1 MKIQFITHYSSLY
14 GANRSLLTLIRYFHQ
29 NGYDIRVLLPGKGTL
44 SKQLEKEGI
53 HCDFFPY
60 YASFLYIRPKL
71 IHILV
76 PLLQVFDF
84 LMFPFLVF
92 KLSFFKPDLI
102 YSNTSAENLGV
113 FIAKILG
120 SKHVCHIREFM
131 SLDYDSYFILG
142 PKLKARFI
150 KWSDGAIFVSQAV
163 RRYVMR
169 DEQIQTN
176 HKVIYNGLSAPVD
189 ILLEK
194 EIPAQLNFGIVGL
207 IDPGKGH
214 LKAVEYFANLLQKY
228 PDALLNIYGG
238 GSAKYIKKLE
248 NKIKDLQIGQNVVLH
263 GYKSDVNDIYSFD
276 ILLMFSKAE
285 GFGRVTIEAI
295 MRGIPVIGFDNAGTS
310 ELIESTKTGFLF
322 DDYLSFA
329 QGIKSLLRSKAYFN
343 QVRFDAFDKS
353 IKEYNQ
359 EMYCINVEK
368 FIGSIFSNQGV

>member
-1 MKIQFITHYSSLY
+1 
-14 GANRSLLTLIRYFHQ
+14 
-29 NGYDIRVLLPGKGTL
+29 
-44 SKQLEKEGI
+44 
-53 HCDFFPY
+53 
-60 YASFLYIRPKL
+60 
-71 IHILV
+71 
-76 PLLQVFDF
+76 
-84 LMFPFLVF
+84 
-92 KLSFFKPDLI
+92 
-102 YSNTSAENLGV
+102 
-113 FIAKILG
+113 
-120 SKHVCHIREFM
+120 
-131 SLDYDSYFILG
+131 
-142 PKLKARFI
+142 
-150 KWSDGAIFVSQAV
+150 
-163 RRYVMR
+163 
-169 DEQIQTN
+169 
-176 HKVIYNGLSAPVD
+176 
-189 ILLEK
+189 
-194 EIPAQLNFGIVGL
+194 
-207 IDPGKGH
+207 
-214 LKAVEYFANLLQKY
+214 NLLQKY